1 MKVYL
6 VGGAVRDKLLGLPVQ
21 DRDWVVVGATPEQMT
36 AQGYQPVGADF
47 PVFLHPR
54 TKEEY
59 ALARTERK
67 HGHGYK
73 GFTVYSA
80 PDVTLEDDLR
90 RRDLTIN
97 AMAED
102 EQGNLVDP
110 YGGAADLKA
119 GILRHVSE
127 AFAEDPLRV
136 LRVARFAARFA
147 DGIETTTGASLHRGP
162 RLHPGVEARAARQGR
177 RDSGFARRGFRVA
190 DVTLALMRQ
199 MAGSGEL
206 NHLVPERVWQEVE
219 RALGEPGP
227 ARFFEVLRECGALAV
242 LFPELE
248 ALFGVPQPAE
258 HHPEIDTGVHILMV
272 LEAAARLTP
281 DARARFAALTHDLGK
296 GTTPRAEWPKHYGH
310 EERSAELVRQLCAR
324 LRVPNEF
331 RDLALAVARHHGV
344 MHRIDELRPG
354 TVLELIES
362 VDFLR
367 RPERLDPFLAACE
380 ADFRGRTGYEDRPY
394 PQAVQLRTALAAVR
408 AVETKRIAAET
419 EGTGVQIADRIRQA
433 RIQAI
438 KGVLSDT
445 SPAT

>member
-21 DRDWVVVGATPEQMT
+21 DRDWVVVGATPEQMV
-36 AQGYQPVGADF
+36 AQGYKPVGADF
-47 PVFLHPR
+47 PVFLHPH

-67 HGHGYK
+67 QGHGYK

-102 EQGNLVDP
+102 EEGKRVDP

-147 DGIETTTGASLHRGP
+147 GHK
-162 RLHPGVEARAARQGR
+162 
-177 RDSGFARRGFRVA
+177 FRVA
-190 DVTLALMRQ
+190 DETVALMRQ
-199 MAGSGEL
+199 MVGSGEL
-206 NHLVPERVWQEVE
+206 SHLVPERVWQEVE
-219 RALGEPGP
+219 RALGEPSP
-227 ARFFEVLRECGALAV
+227 ARFFAVLRECGALIA

-281 DARARFAALTHDLGK
+281 DPRARFAALTHDLGK
-296 GTTPRAEWPKHYGH
+296 GTTPRVEWPKHYGH
-310 EERSAELVRQLCAR
+310 EERSAELVRQLCTR

-380 ADFRGRTGYEDRPY
+380 ADFRGRTGYEERPY
-394 PQAVQLRTALAAVR
+394 PQAARLRTALAAVR
-408 AVETKRIAAET
+408 AVDAAAIAAEA
-419 EGTGVQIADRIRQA
+419 GDNGANIADRIRQA
-433 RIQAI
+433 RILAI
-438 KGVLSDT
+438 KGVISEI

>member
-21 DRDWVVVGATPEQMT
+21 DRDWVVVGATPEQMV
-36 AQGYQPVGADF
+36 AQGYKPVGADF

-67 HGHGYK
+67 QGHGYK

-80 PDVTLEDDLR
+80 PDVTLADDLR

-102 EQGNLVDP
+102 EQGSLVDP

-119 GILRHVSE
+119 GVLRHVSD
-127 AFAEDPLRV
+127 AFVEDPLRV
-136 LRVARFAARFA
+136 LRVARFAARF
-147 DGIETTTGASLHRGP
+147 
-162 RLHPGVEARAARQGR
+162 
-177 RDSGFARRGFRVA
+177 SGRGFRVA
-190 DVTLALMRQ
+190 DETLALMRQ
-199 MAGSGEL
+199 MTQSGEL

-219 RALGEPGP
+219 RALGEPAP
-227 ARFFEVLRECGALAV
+227 AGFFAVLRECDALAV

-258 HHPEIDTGVHILMV
+258 HHPEIDTGVHTLLV

-296 GTTPRAEWPKHYGH
+296 GVTPRDEWPKHHGH
-310 EERSAELVRQLCAR
+310 EDRGAELVRALCER
-324 LRVPNEF
+324 LRAPNEF

-344 MHRIDELRPG
+344 MHRFDELRPG

-367 RPERLDPFLAACE
+367 RPERLEPFLAACE
-380 ADFRGRTGYEDRPY
+380 ADYRGRPGFGERPY
-394 PQAVQLRTALAAVR
+394 PQAGKLRAALAAVR
-408 AVETKRIAAET
+408 AVESGKIAAET
-419 EGTGVQIADRIRQA
+419 GGRGEQIAERIRQA
-433 RIQAI
+433 RIHAI
-438 KGVLSDT
+438 KAVLSAAE
-445 SPAT
+445 PAT

>member
-21 DRDWVVVGATPEQMT
+21 DRDWVVVGATPEQMV

-67 HGHGYK
+67 QGHGYK

-80 PDVTLEDDLR
+80 PDVTLADDLR

-102 EQGNLVDP
+102 EQGSLVDP

-119 GILRHVSE
+119 GVLRHVSD
-127 AFAEDPLRV
+127 AFVEDPLRV
-136 LRVARFAARFA
+136 LRVARFAARF
-147 DGIETTTGASLHRGP
+147 
-162 RLHPGVEARAARQGR
+162 
-177 RDSGFARRGFRVA
+177 SGRGFRVA
-190 DVTLALMRQ
+190 DETLALMRQ
-199 MAGSGEL
+199 MTQSGEL

-219 RALGEPGP
+219 RALGEPAP
-227 ARFFEVLRECGALAV
+227 AGFFAVLRECDALAV

-258 HHPEIDTGVHILMV
+258 HHPEIDTGVHTLLV

-281 DARARFAALTHDLGK
+281 DAPARFAALTHDLGK
-296 GTTPRAEWPKHYGH
+296 GVTPRDEWPKHHGH
-310 EERSAELVRQLCAR
+310 EDRGAELVRALCER
-324 LRVPNEF
+324 LRAPNEF

-344 MHRIDELRPG
+344 MHRFDELRPG

-367 RPERLDPFLAACE
+367 RPERLEPFLAACE
-380 ADFRGRTGYEDRPY
+380 ADYRGRPGFGERPY
-394 PQAVQLRTALAAVR
+394 PQAGKLRAALAAVR
-408 AVETKRIAAET
+408 AVESGKIAAET
-419 EGTGVQIADRIRQA
+419 GGRGEQIAERIRQA
-433 RIQAI
+433 RIHAI
-438 KGVLSDT
+438 KAVLSAAE
-445 SPAT
+445 PAT